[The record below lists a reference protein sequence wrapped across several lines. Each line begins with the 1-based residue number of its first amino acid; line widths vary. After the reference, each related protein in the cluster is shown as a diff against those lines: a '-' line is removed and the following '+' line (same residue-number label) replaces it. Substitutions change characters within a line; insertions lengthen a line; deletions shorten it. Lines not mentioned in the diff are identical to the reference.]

1 MRLKRPAPRPIIV
14 IDSREQWPLRFSPQ
28 AVVCRA
34 GIQSG
39 ADYSVLGYEH
49 RIGIE
54 RKSLQDLVGSLTQGR
69 DRFMRS
75 LRLLRERPYRLLL
88 VESTFEALAG
98 GAYRSRATPAS
109 MVGSVVAIE
118 AGGIPVCFAGSH
130 ELAGYWA
137 ERWLTKAW
145 ERAREE
151 DAVGCA
157 AWLDAWPCAEPV
169 ALRGPDEETMRK
181 RARKDRR
188 DAA

>member
-1 MRLKRPAPRPIIV
+1 MSKRSAQRPIIL
-14 IDSREQWPLRFSPQ
+14 IDTREQWPLRFSPQ
-28 AVVCRA
+28 AVVCR
-34 GIQSG
+34 GTVPSG
-39 ADYSVLGYEH
+39 SDYSVLGYES

-69 DRFMRS
+69 ERFMRS
-75 LRLLRERPYRLLL
+75 LRRLRERQYRLLL

-145 ERAREE
+145 ERARED

-157 AWLDAWPCAEPV
+157 EWLEAWPCAEPV